1 MQSKKILKKEK
12 IHKNQPPTPVR
23 DVKGKEEKK
32 NLEDFFKMYYGY
44 ILIAMI
50 GFLLYCQTISY
61 RYVDFD
67 DKGYIIENAHYFE
80 DFSNIYKGFAHS
92 VSLEYYRPLLFSSFI
107 FDYSIAKTD
116 PFIYHLSNILFH
128 LISCLLLFRLLCL
141 LEYNRWISFW
151 TTLIFTVHPLFVQAI
166 AWIFG
171 RNDPYLAIFIL
182 SGMISYI
189 NYQKTKKITYL
200 FLHLFWYTACL
211 FTKESGVGLAMVCF
225 AYSVLKIQKDN
236 AGSIK
241 KSVSKFILLW
251 GLITL
256 IWIPIRHKVLKET
269 AAKFHGTKIAETEIS
284 INAFIYNIPFTFESL
299 SKLILPLNQSIYPA
313 YSWLTSLIGVSMYF
327 LLLVLLLYIK
337 PRSNIILWTM
347 GWWFIFL
354 LPPTIIR
361 ATDMNFSDYL
371 EHRIYLP
378 AIGFIIFLNELLHK
392 NKSFFGVEIK
402 EEIFIPSK
410 WIFLPVVFIFGSITY
425 HHSKN
430 FEDGITF
437 WKSATETSPNSPA
450 AWRAR
455 GKWFFDLGELD
466 TAEMYLKEAFR
477 LNPAEKVTMESLGR
491 AFELKNKFDGALRC
505 YKRILQENPN
515 NGDYMVN
522 VGRMYVQKNNYDSA
536 LSVFEKA
543 IQTNP
548 NHYRAYFEIG
558 ILAEILNDIGN
569 AKTYFQ
575 KASELNPQLWQA
587 HFNLARML
595 ERQSLFEEAKKE
607 YEKTSTLNPQM
618 YEAKFQLGLMHFQT
632 SQYENAKK
640 SFLSAVQLD
649 PQKINAYIYIAHI
662 LYLEKKY
669 EESKNFWG
677 KAVSLNPQI
686 VKSYVETIHQ
696 KEEIILFLKQ
706 NQIYL

>member
-1 MQSKKILKKEK
+1 MHSKKTAPKEK
-12 IHKNQPPTPVR
+12 IKKPPLTPISTTTI
-23 DVKGKEEKK
+23 KETKK
-32 NLEDFFKMYYGY
+32 KPPHFFKMYYGY
-44 ILIAMI
+44 ILITII
-50 GFLLYCQTISY
+50 GFILYAQTIGY

-80 DFSNIYKGFAHS
+80 DFSNIYKGFSHS

-141 LEYNRWISFW
+141 LGYDRWISFW

-189 NYQKTKKITYL
+189 QYQKTNKVGYL
-200 FLHLFWYTACL
+200 FLHLFWYAACL

-225 AYSVLKIQKDN
+225 AYSILKVQKEN
-236 AGSIK
+236 PINLK
-241 KSVSKFILLW
+241 KMVFLW
-251 GLITL
+251 ALITL
-256 IWIPIRHKVLKET
+256 IWLPIRHNVLKET
-269 AAKFHGTKIAETEIS
+269 ASKFNGTKIAETEIS
-284 INAFIYNIPFTFESL
+284 VNAFIYNIPFTFESL

-313 YSWLTSLIGVSMYF
+313 YSLFTSLIGVGMYLLF
-327 LLLVLLLYIK
+327 LGLVLYIK
-337 PRSNIILWTM
+337 PRSHIILWV

-378 AIGFIIFLNELLHK
+378 AIGFIVFLNELIHK
-392 NKSFFGVEIK
+392 QKSFFAVERK
-402 EEIFIPSK
+402 EEMLLPSK
-410 WIFLPVVFIFGSITY
+410 WVFLPIICILSSMTY
-425 HHSKN
+425 IHSKN

-466 TAEMYLKEAFR
+466 TAETHLKEAFR

-491 AFELKNKFDGALRC
+491 AFELKNKTDGALRC
-505 YKRILQENPN
+505 YKRILDQNPTN
-515 NGDYMVN
+515 VDYMVN

-536 LSVFEKA
+536 ISIFEKA
-543 IQTNP
+543 IQTDP
-548 NHYRAYFEIG
+548 NHYRAYFETG
-558 ILAEILNDIGN
+558 IVAEILNDFPN
-569 AKTYFQ
+569 AMLYFQ
-575 KASELNPQLWQA
+575 KTTELNPQLWQA
-587 HFNLARML
+587 HFNLARMM

-618 YEAKFQLGLMHFQT
+618 YEAKFQLGVIQFQT
-632 SQYENAKK
+632 SQYEHSKK
-640 SFLSAVQLD
+640 SLLSAIQID
-649 PQKINAYIYIAHI
+649 PQKAHSYMYIAHI

-669 EESKNFWG
+669 EESKSFWKKG
-677 KAVSLNPQI
+677 ISLNSQI
-686 VKSYVETIHQ
+686 VRTYIEGTSQ
-696 KEEIILFLKQ
+696 RQEIINFLQQ
-706 NQIYL
+706 NQIQL